1 MRQIFS
7 QMLWLA
13 LSATATVAGAALVS
27 PVQAATFVYVG
38 NCESN
43 DIYVLQLNRQTG
55 ELTLI
60 ETVPI
65 PGIVKSGGS
74 TPMTVSPDRRFLF
87 VATRGEP
94 QSVFTFAIDPKSG
107 KLKLIGSGPL
117 VDSMPYIST
126 DHTGRFLFA
135 ASYPGH
141 KFTVSPIGANG
152 VIGPTQQVLENQT
165 NAHSILP
172 DAKNRFV
179 LAATLGNDLVNV
191 LKFDAKSGKL
201 EPNTPPSVS
210 VPSFSL
216 NAKTGPR
223 HLVFHPKGKL
233 VYLLGELDG
242 AVHVF
247 DYDPS
252 KGQLKEKQ
260 SVSALPHSVTGKIA
274 AADLQITPDGK
285 FIYASD
291 RTTNTL
297 TGFKVSSPD
306 GNLGGTLTMIE
317 SIPTEAMPR
326 SFSIDSSGRYLFV
339 VGMRSHRMSSYQIDA
354 ATGKLTK
361 LKEYALGKIPNWVE
375 IVDF

>member
-1 MRQIFS
+1 MRGLFHQAFWI
-7 QMLWLA
+7 A
-13 LSATATVAGAALVS
+13 LSAAATVAGTAMAL
-27 PVQAATFVYVG
+27 PVQAATIVYVG

-43 DIYVLQLNRQTG
+43 DIYVMQLNRQTG

-60 ETVPI
+60 EKVPL
-65 PGIVKSGGS
+65 PGILKAGGS
-74 TPMTVSPDRRFLF
+74 TPMTVSPDRRLLF

-107 KLKLIGSGPL
+107 KLNLIGSGPL

-141 KFTVSPIGANG
+141 KFTVSPIGTNG
-152 VIGPTQQVLENQT
+152 VIGPTQQILENQT

-172 DAKNRFV
+172 DPKNRFV

-191 LKFDAKSGKL
+191 LKFDKKTGKL

-210 VPSFSL
+210 VK
-216 NAKTGPR
+216 AKTGPR
-223 HLVFHPKGKL
+223 HFVFHPKGKL

-247 DYDPS
+247 DYDPG

-260 SVSALPHSVTGKIA
+260 SINALPPGVTGRIA
-274 AADLQITPDGK
+274 SADLQITPDGK
-285 FIYASD
+285 FLYSSD
-291 RTTNTL
+291 RTSNTIAS
-297 TGFKVSSPD
+297 FKVNSAD
-306 GNLGGTLTMIE
+306 GTLTLIE
-317 SIPTEAMPR
+317 IIPTEAMPR
-326 SFSIDSSGRYLFV
+326 SLSIDSSGRYLFV
-339 VGMRSHRMSSYQIDA
+339 VGMRSHHMSSYQIDS

-361 LKEYALGKIPNWVE
+361 LKEYSMGKIPNWVQ
-375 IVDF
+375 IVDLPGK

>member
-1 MRQIFS
+1 MRGLFHQAFWI
-7 QMLWLA
+7 A
-13 LSATATVAGAALVS
+13 LSATATIAGAGMAL
-27 PVQAATFVYVG
+27 PAQAATIVYIG

-43 DIYVLQLNRQTG
+43 DIYVMQLNRQTG

-60 ETVPI
+60 EKVPL
-65 PGIVKSGGS
+65 PGIIKSGGS

-94 QSVFTFAIDPKSG
+94 QSVFTFAIEPASG

-117 VDSMPYIST
+117 TDSMPYIST

-141 KFTVSPIGANG
+141 KFTVSPIDSNG
-152 VIGPTQQVLENQT
+152 VIGPTQQILENQT

-179 LAATLGNDLVNV
+179 LAATLGNDLVNIF
-191 LKFDAKSGKL
+191 KFDAKTGKL

-223 HLVFHPKGKL
+223 HLVFHPTGKL

-247 DYDPS
+247 DYDPG

-260 SVSALPHSVTGKIA
+260 AVNALPPGVTGRIA
-274 AADLQITPDGK
+274 AADLRLTPDGK
-285 FIYASD
+285 FLYSTD
-291 RTTNTL
+291 RTSNTL
-297 TGFKVSSPD
+297 TGFRVNAAD
-306 GNLGGTLTMIE
+306 GTLTLIE
-317 SIPTEAMPR
+317 TIPTETMPR
-326 SFSIDSSGRYLFV
+326 SLSIDSSGRYLFV
-339 VGMRSHRMSSYQIDA
+339 VGMRSHHMSSYQIDS

-361 LKEYALGKIPNWVE
+361 LKEYAMGKIPNWVE
-375 IVDF
+375 IVDLPGK

>member
-1 MRQIFS
+1 MQGLLH
-7 QMLWLA
+7 QALWIA
-13 LSATATVAGAALVS
+13 LSATATLAGAAMAK
-27 PVQAATFVYVG
+27 PAQAATIVYVG

-43 DIYVLQLNRQTG
+43 DIYVMQLNRQTG

-60 ETVPI
+60 EKVPL
-65 PGIVKSGGS
+65 PGIIKSGGS
-74 TPMTVSPDRRFLF
+74 TPITISPDRRLLF

-94 QSVFTFAIDPKSG
+94 QSVFTFAIDRASG

-117 VDSMPYIST
+117 TDSMQYIST
-126 DHTGRFLFA
+126 DHTGRFMFA

-141 KFTVSPIGANG
+141 KFTVSPIGPNG

-191 LKFDAKSGKL
+191 LKFDAKTGRL
-201 EPNTPPSVS
+201 ESNTPPSVS
-210 VPSFSL
+210 VKT
-216 NAKTGPR
+216 KTGPR

-233 VYLLGELDG
+233 VYVLGELDA

-247 DYDPS
+247 DYDPG

-260 SVSALPHSVTGKIA
+260 SISTLPPGVTGRIA
-274 AADLQITPDGK
+274 AADLHITPDGK
-285 FIYASD
+285 FLYASD

-297 TGFKVSSPD
+297 TGFKVNASD
-306 GNLGGTLTMIE
+306 GTLTLIE

-339 VGMRSHRMSSYQIDA
+339 VGMRSHRMSSYQIESG
-354 ATGKLTK
+354 TGKLTK
-361 LKEYALGKIPNWVE
+361 LKEYAMGKIPNWVE
-375 IVDF
+375 IVDLPAK